1 MGREE
6 VKGVGVGV
14 NGTELEGREG
24 ELQWVWFIFFVI
36 VLTCRG
42 RAGLV
47 EREGGGLRG
56 TVSKALSQNVVL

>member
-1 MGREE
+1 MGL
-6 VKGVGVGV
+6 VY
-14 NGTELEGREG
+14 
-24 ELQWVWFIFFVI
+24 FFVI

-47 EREGGGLRG
+47 ERECGGLRG